1 MRRIL
6 IINPITSKE
15 FDNMTKE
22 YLEKIKNPC
31 TQIECVSV
39 KKGPASIET
48 FYDEAFAQPEILKIA
63 DRYKDKCDAIVV
75 DCFADPGLYAIRELV
90 NIPVIGPAQA
100 SMVVATML
108 GHKFAVISTM
118 RNSGP
123 WTELQ
128 AKAYGLSNRM
138 AAAIGID
145 IPVLELSIDP
155 KKTAGYIVKAAKE
168 IIQHEGAEVIILG
181 CTGMVSVAEMVKQEL
196 DVPLIEPLATAL
208 KVAEMMIDLKLRH
221 SKLGL
226 YMAPEK
232 GKIVGY

>member
-1 MRRIL
+1 MRKIL
-6 IINPITSKE
+6 VINPITSQE
-15 FDNMTKE
+15 FATMTKE
-22 YLEKIKNPC
+22 YLESIKDLL
-31 TQIECVSV
+31 TQTECVGI
-39 KKGPASIET
+39 KQGPASIET

-63 DRYKDKCDAIVV
+63 DQYKDKCDAIVLN
-75 DCFADPGLYAIRELV
+75 CFADPGLYAIRELLE
-90 NIPVIGPAQA
+90 IPVIGPAEA

-118 RNSGP
+118 KNSGP

-128 AKAYGLSNRM
+128 AKAYGLDSHM
-138 AAAIGID
+138 AAAISID
-145 IPVLELSIDP
+145 IPVLELSTDP
-155 KKTAGYIVKAAKE
+155 KKTTDYIVSAAKD
-168 IIQHEGAEVIILG
+168 IIQHKGAEVIVLG
-181 CTGMVSVAEMVKQEL
+181 CTGMASIAEMVRREL